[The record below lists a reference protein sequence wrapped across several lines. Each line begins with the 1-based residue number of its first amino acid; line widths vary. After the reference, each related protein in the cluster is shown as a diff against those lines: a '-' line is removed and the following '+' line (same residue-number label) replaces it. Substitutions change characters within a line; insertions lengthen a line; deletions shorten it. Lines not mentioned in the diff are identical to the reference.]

1 MDIIPKINIETIANP
16 NQGGSPKYEPEA
28 LTEDQPV
35 PPLGHL
41 RVSRHQASVDIGLL
55 THRAPRL
62 HPDLLAEVQERVHE
76 GGGDRREREA
86 VGEREG
92 GGEEE
97 RAVLLVLC
105 DVNRR
110 VVVNDLRY
118 IV

>member
-1 MDIIPKINIETIANP
+1 M
-16 NQGGSPKYEPEA
+16 
-28 LTEDQPV
+28 
-35 PPLGHL
+35 
-41 RVSRHQASVDIGLL
+41 DIGLL
-55 THRAPRL
+55 AHGAPRL

>member
-1 MDIIPKINIETIANP
+1 M
-16 NQGGSPKYEPEA
+16 
-28 LTEDQPV
+28 
-35 PPLGHL
+35 
-41 RVSRHQASVDIGLL
+41 DIGLL
-55 THRAPRL
+55 AHGAPRL

-92 GGEEE
+92 GREEE

-110 VVVNDLRY
+110 VVVNDLRH
-118 IV
+118 IVRRPEAVEGCARRDAGSTCVSDGIRGGMGHENTDGMNWLNQTFV